1 MDCYG
6 GPRYV
11 ASIRSQAFRV
21 YVVARGGVASNAD
34 SPPPSFPRGSLF
46 SSPTFLRTNS
56 GQLANRD
63 RLARRSRIEEDLS
76 SRQFFFLVTRS
87 RGLSYMRFNIHEFVG
102 RLIDTSNGS
111 LAPGALLGGRQGGED
126 LHNLYLAIVN
136 IGD

>member
-63 RLARRSRIEEDLS
+63 RLTRRGRIEQDLS
-76 SRQFFFLVTRS
+76 SRQFFFFFTRS
-87 RGLSYMRFNIHEFVG
+87 RGFSYMRFNIHEFVG

-111 LAPGALLGGRQGGED
+111 LAPGALLGGRQGGRD
-126 LHNLYLAIVN
+126 LHNLYLAIVH